1 VTIDV
6 SHPTHIDTEKLRDD
20 RAGTGESI
28 GEQAEISINVIT
40 YLPNAFNYHELVAQ
54 ISNESDES
62 VSSMMFNEEITPT
75 LTLSI

>member
-1 VTIDV
+1 MTIDV
-6 SHPTHIDTEKLRDD
+6 SHSTHIDTEKLRDD

-28 GEQAEISINVIT
+28 DEQAEVSINVIT

-62 VSSMMFNEEITPT
+62 VSSMMFNEEVTPT